1 MQSFAWSPDPAYEDL
16 TAVGLL
22 TGRTILLRITETPFY
37 TSNPTPSIVHLNVR
51 HPRPCNVVAFSP
63 NEPNLIVTGYDKVR
77 DNSLLIWDIKGAFG
91 SGGSSSSPP
100 AVNTNPGQDEN
111 DGYPLLGKIKSP
123 LSAASNT
130 TTTPASVSD
139 IKPIAQFGLSEQVS
153 AATFL
158 HSPRTLIAAMALKWI
173 RCYDL
178 RANPASNSNA
188 TAIMASRSVSSLV
201 ADPFDSHR
209 FSSVGEDGIVRIWDL
224 RHSNE
229 PILTFS
235 SEDGIAKSNDRKTQ
249 LARQASKLS
258 LTPSN
263 STVTGGNGAA
273 TISMAFSPTRRGHLA
288 TLDRDTNHLSAWN
301 IFEVESNSTIANGK
315 GKDDQGISDGAGL
328 MLRSASQEETA
339 PLPTLYYE
347 RRSRS
352 QITFCPFNVIT
363 S

>member
-1 MQSFAWSPDPAYEDL
+1 M
-16 TAVGLL
+16 
-22 TGRTILLRITETPFY
+22 
-37 TSNPTPSIVHLNVR
+37 
-51 HPRPCNVVAFSP
+51 
-63 NEPNLIVTGYDKVR
+63 R

-91 SGGSSSSPP
+91 GSTSPAGIVGSGRH
-100 AVNTNPGQDEN
+100 GQQEDDE
-111 DGYPLLGKIKSP
+111 YPLSAKIKSP
-123 LSAASNT
+123 LSGSSNAT
-130 TTTPASVSD
+130 ATTPSAASD

-158 HSPRTLIAAMALKWI
+158 HSPRTLVAAMALKWI

-178 RANPASNSNA
+178 RANPSSNTTA
-188 TAIMASRSVSSLV
+188 TAIMASRNVSSLV
-201 ADPFDSHR
+201 ADPFDAHR

-224 RHSNE
+224 RHSTE

-235 SEDGIAKSNDRKTQ
+235 SEDGIDRLNDKKT

-273 TISMAFSPTRRGHLA
+273 TLSMAFSPTRRGHLA

-301 IFEVESNSTIANGK
+301 IFEVESNSKVSSSAKSKMEEN
-315 GKDDQGISDGAGL
+315 GISSGAGL
-328 MLRSASQEETA
+328 MLRSASQEESA

-347 RRSRS
+347 RRSESTLVSGGRLIFLSLEMANALPLCPSRS
-352 QITFCPFNVIT
+352 WQSVEITHIFCIRSGLGRASTLRNSQQRRFG
-363 S
+363 